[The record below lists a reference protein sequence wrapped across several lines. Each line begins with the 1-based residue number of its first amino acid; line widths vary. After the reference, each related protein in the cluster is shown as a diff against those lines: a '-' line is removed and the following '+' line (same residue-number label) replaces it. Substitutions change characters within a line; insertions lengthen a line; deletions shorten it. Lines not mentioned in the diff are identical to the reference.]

1 MNLLNLIRQGRGGGL
16 KHVEVGEKGGGR
28 SGGGCRGRD
37 GKNLVTYQELAR
49 LC

>member
-1 MNLLNLIRQGRGGGL
+1 M
-16 KHVEVGEKGGGR
+16 EVGEKGGGR
-28 SGGGCRGRD
+28 SGGGCRDRD